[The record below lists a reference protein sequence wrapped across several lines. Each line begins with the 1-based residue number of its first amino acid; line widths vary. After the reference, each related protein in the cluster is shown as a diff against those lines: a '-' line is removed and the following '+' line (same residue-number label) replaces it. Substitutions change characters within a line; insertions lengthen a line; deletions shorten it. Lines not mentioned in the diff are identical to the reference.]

1 MGKRDDERIR
11 RLAARNAAKP
21 AVPRA
26 DRDKQFDS
34 TLKHRPEEQSKETKD
49 LFKEMK
55 RREF

>member
-1 MGKRDDERIR
+1 
-11 RLAARNAAKP
+11 
-21 AVPRA
+21 VPKA
-26 DRDKQFDS
+26 ERDKQFDS